1 MLVLE
6 ARGDAG
12 GLFQEL
18 GLRAAYRL
26 DTPSRRLVTVAIPPG
41 LGD

>member
-6 ARGDAG
+6 ASGDEG
-12 GLFQEL
+12 RLFQEL

-26 DTPSRRLVTVAIPPG
+26 RRRRLVTVAISPG